1 MTGNVIM
8 TVAVPWLVLTTTGS
22 AAVAGTVVFAGVASA
37 TVGGLAAGRVVDAIG
52 AVRASA
58 VADLLSGLAVAPLPV
73 LLALDA
79 LEIWQVVLLTVLGTL
94 ADAAGSAARQSLVP
108 VAADAGGYRRERAN
122 AQFTSAEHVGYLLG
136 APAAGLLIA
145 GFGVGPALCV
155 TVASFAFAALVVL
168 GLADLS
174 AGRDAAAAVTAAG
187 LRETVAFIWGDP
199 ALRALVVFPT
209 AAVLLVGPLA
219 PLVLPVLARVV
230 FDDPVVLGVMVAG
243 YGAGGLLGAVG
254 YGVLGRRVPRRALYL
269 GIFVVWPCA
278 YAAILLVPSLPV
290 TLVML
295 VTLGAA
301 AGSLVPLAGHD
312 PAGALTRPPAAP
324 RRRAQHGEHPGR
336 RSHRCPGHRLPDRRA
351 RPGPGLPAADR
362 RRGPCRRRGADQP
375 VDAAS
380 RRGRTTSVPL
390 MPDDRVVRT
399 DTQARAPSTPADWS
413 ALPGIRRSGL
423 LDRGGLRLDV
433 PPGQRPRQQPADAGQ
448 RTGDGQGEGEPAP
461 VGVRLDDVRGGDGDA
476 G

>member
-1 MTGNVIM
+1 MSALDTRPGPAPRAGTRHGHSSSPPSRPTALPLLVLGNAVSMTGNVLM

-22 AAVAGTVVFAGVASA
+22 AAIAGGVVFAGVASA

-52 AVRASA
+52 PVRASS

-79 LEIWQVVLLTVLGTL
+79 LETWQVMLLTVLGTL

-108 VAADAGGYRRERAN
+108 AAADAGGYRRERAN
-122 AQFTSAEHVGYLLG
+122 ALFTSAEHVGYLLG

-145 GFGVGPALCV
+145 AFGVGPALCV
-155 TVASFAFAALVVL
+155 TVALFAFAALVML

-174 AGRDAAAAVTAAG
+174 AGSVAAAVTPAG
-187 LRETVAFIWGDP
+187 LRETVSFIWGDP
-199 ALRALVVFPT
+199 TLRALVVFPT
-209 AAVLLVGPLA
+209 TAVLLVGPLA

-254 YGVLGRRVPRRALYL
+254 YGVLGHRIPRRALYL

-278 YAAILLVPSLPV
+278 YAAILLVPYLPV

-301 AGSLVPLAGHD
+301 AGSLVPLQATIRQERSPAHLLPRVVGLSTASIPVAVPTGVLVTGFLID
-312 PAGALTRPPAAP
+312 GLGLGRAALLLTTAGALVGAGVLTSPWTR
-324 RRRAQHGEHPGR
+324 H
-336 RSHRCPGHRLPDRRA
+336 L
-351 RPGPGLPAADR
+351 
-362 RRGPCRRRGADQP
+362 
-375 VDAAS
+375 DAA
-380 RRGRTTSVPL
+380 
-390 MPDDRVVRT
+390 
-399 DTQARAPSTPADWS
+399 
-413 ALPGIRRSGL
+413 
-423 LDRGGLRLDV
+423 
-433 PPGQRPRQQPADAGQ
+433 
-448 RTGDGQGEGEPAP
+448 E
-461 VGVRLDDVRGGDGDA
+461 
-476 G
+476 